1 MANEIKAV
9 FLETVEK
16 EFGGLRRLEGSQS
29 LYEVGQGAARIYI
42 RYSRIHP
49 GNRTFFGLRV
59 TDLRNLEGHSSIL
72 CFLWDG
78 QDEPLLVPFSEY
90 EDVFQSVLPADDGQY
105 KVQVYLQRTGAEL
118 YIAKAGRFNVEGHLG
133 WASLHDLIDS
143 ANAGPMPELTHSQV
157 QSFLGVIGATK
168 GFDVW
173 VPLSDRPRLERPLA
187 NCFECRNAIPQGFG
201 SAESVLQ
208 EVDVLWIQRGS
219 SELKALFEVEHTTAV
234 YSGLLRLNDVHLVA
248 PTIRAK
254 FSIVAN
260 ETRRSLFVRQI
271 NRPTFH
277 TSGLS
282 DLCSFLEYSN
292 VFTWYKRVAPGVTP

>member
-1 MANEIKAV
+1 MTNDIKTA
-9 FLETVEK
+9 FLEAVERQ
-16 EFGGLRRLEGSQS
+16 FGGPRRLEGSQS

-42 RYSRIHP
+42 RYSRIHA
-49 GNRTFFGLRV
+49 GNRTFFGLRA
-59 TDLRNLEGHSSIL
+59 TDLRNLEGHPSIL

-78 QDEPLLVPFSEY
+78 QVEPLLVPFSEY
-90 EDVFQSVLPADDGQY
+90 EDVFRSVLPADDGQY

-143 ANAGPMPELTHSQV
+143 AKASPMPELTHSQV
-157 QSFLGVIGATK
+157 QSFLGIIGAAK

-173 VPLSDRPRLERPLA
+173 VPLSDRPRLETPLP
-187 NCFECRNAIPQGFG
+187 NRFECRNAIPQGFG
-201 SAESVLQ
+201 SAESILE

-219 SELKALFEVEHTTAV
+219 SELKALFEVEHSTAV

-260 ETRRSLFVRQI
+260 EARRSLFVRQI

-292 VFTWYKRVAPGVTP
+292 VFTWYKRVAPDVAP